1 MNYKDIIKRQSLIIV
16 ISIVVM
22 SVILLGTSY
31 AIFNQADSSTN
42 NQVVT
47 SGTLVIDYSLS
58 DSQALISGDVVPEDI
73 DTGFKI
79 RINNTGTLPME
90 YNILLYT
97 TDTNEVAHSNI
108 KVQLDNG
115 EEKFLNTFP
124 KTTETQNETNM
135 NQIIYIIGTSSVE
148 AQNAT
153 DSDEKEHDVKVWLDT
168 EDESIIGQHMGV
180 KARVEGIVRGSED

>member
-1 MNYKDIIKRQSLIIV
+1 MNYKDIIKKQSFIIV
-16 ISIVVM
+16 VSIVVM

-31 AIFNQADSSTN
+31 ALFNQTDSSTN

-47 SGTLVIDYSLS
+47 SGSLVIDYSTS

-90 YNILLYT
+90 YNILVYT

-115 EEKFLNTFP
+115 EEKYLNTYP
-124 KTTETQNETNM
+124 KTADTASKTNM
-135 NQIIYIIGTSSVE
+135 NEIIYIIGTSSVE
-148 AQNAT
+148 AQNDT
-153 DSDEKEHDVKVWLDT
+153 DSDQKVHDVKVWLDT

>member
-1 MNYKDIIKRQSLIIV
+1 MNYKDIIKKQSFIIV

-31 AIFNQADSSTN
+31 ALFNQTDSSTN

-47 SGTLVIDYSLS
+47 SGSLVIDYSSS

-97 TDTNEVAHSNI
+97 TETNEVMHSNI
-108 KVQLDNG
+108 KVQPDNG

-124 KTTETQNETNM
+124 RTPETQNKTNM
-135 NQIIYIIGTSSVE
+135 NEIVYIIGTSSVE
-148 AQNAT
+148 AQNNT
-153 DSDEKEHDVKVWLDT
+153 DSDQKEHDVKVWLETD
-168 EDESIIGQHMGV
+168 DESIIGQHMGV
-180 KARVEGIVRGSED
+180 KARVEGIVRVSEE